1 MREVKPRDSEP
12 GIGSTEAE
20 QLDADRPEGSRPDDG
35 SPQDGSP
42 DDDRLEDRDPESGGP
57 ESDRSESG
65 RGGRRRR
72 GMREQSATQR
82 ALGLLTRREH
92 SRKELQRKLTS
103 RGMDAAEVETAVE
116 TLSGLGWQDDAR
128 FAESL
133 VRSRAGGGY
142 GPIRLRAE
150 LATHGLDSEAI
161 ARALDS
167 YEGDWLENAR
177 DLVRRRFPGLSG
189 EAGSEDL
196 ALRRKAADFLMRRG
210 FDGERVRK
218 ATRFDL
224 DD

>member
-1 MREVKPRDSEP
+1 MREVKPRDPEP
-12 GIGSTEAE
+12 GTGSTEADR
-20 QLDADRPEGSRPDDG
+20 LDADRPEG

-42 DDDRLEDRDPESGGP
+42 DDDRLEDRDPESDGP
-57 ESDRSESG
+57 ESG

>member
-1 MREVKPRDSEP
+1 MRDVKPQDLEP
-12 GIGSTEAE
+12 GSGSTG
-20 QLDADRPEGSRPDDG
+20 ADGPKGGRPEGDRPDNGIPGDG
-35 SPQDGSP
+35 SPEDRSPEDGS
-42 DDDRLEDRDPESGGP
+42 GG
-57 ESDRSESG
+57 R
-65 RGGRRRR
+65 RRRR

-103 RGMDAAEVETAVE
+103 RGMDAGEVETAVE

-133 VRSRAGGGY
+133 VRSRAGSGY

>member
-1 MREVKPRDSEP
+1 MRDVKPQDLEP
-12 GIGSTEAE
+12 GSGSTEA
-20 QLDADRPEGSRPDDG
+20 DGPKGGRPQGDRPDDG
-35 SPQDGSP
+35 IPGDGSP
-42 DDDRLEDRDPESGGP
+42 EDGSPEDGSGG
-57 ESDRSESG
+57 R
-65 RGGRRRR
+65 RRRR

-133 VRSRAGGGY
+133 VRSRAGSGY

-189 EAGSEDL
+189 QAGSEDL

>member
-1 MREVKPRDSEP
+1 MHEEPPQDREPDSGP
-12 GIGSTEAE
+12 A
-20 QLDADRPEGSRPDDG
+20 DADRPEG
-35 SPQDGSP
+35 
-42 DDDRLEDRDPESGGP
+42 
-57 ESDRSESG
+57 G
-65 RGGRRRR
+65 RAGRRR
-72 GMREQSATQR
+72 GAREQSPTQR

-103 RGMDAAEVETAVE
+103 RGMDAAEVETAIE
-116 TLSGLGWQDDAR
+116 ALSGLGWQNDAR

-133 VRSRAGGGY
+133 VRSRASGGY
-142 GPIRLRAE
+142 GPVRVRAE
-150 LATHGLDSEAI
+150 LATHGLDGEAI

-177 DLVRRRFPGLSG
+177 DLVRRRFGAALDG
-189 EAGSEDL
+189 DL

-218 ATRFDL
+218 ATRFDP

>member
-1 MREVKPRDSEP
+1 MRDVKPQDLEP
-12 GIGSTEAE
+12 GSGSTEA
-20 QLDADRPEGSRPDDG
+20 DGPKGGRPDDGIPDDG
-35 SPQDGSP
+35 SPEDGS
-42 DDDRLEDRDPESGGP
+42 GG
-57 ESDRSESG
+57 R
-65 RGGRRRR
+65 RRRR

-133 VRSRAGGGY
+133 VRSRAGSGY

-189 EAGSEDL
+189 QAGSEDL